1 LAKEWKGKGVRV
13 RRACFSLVH
22 CFFAVNHNNGGLS
35 AAQLQRLIVSGV
47 VELFFFVSA
56 QLKLRKTNG
65 GAAVGWGRISHV
77 DLLSISTS
85 IAGRDVL

>member
-1 LAKEWKGKGVRV
+1 MIVVPLGGGGAKAN
-13 RRACFSLVH
+13 RR
-22 CFFAVNHNNGGLS
+22 
-35 AAQLQRLIVSGV
+35 SGV